1 MATAKFDKNL
11 PAEKV
16 NVNKVALN
24 NEITVKN
31 VIDEKKFSVSN
42 DVVGLLQ
49 YNTDIR
55 NNALIKNAGKYP
67 LYEGILSPAI
77 GEVSTITTRFN
88 QYLVKNG
95 LLEYTHNVGSKNAN
109 VKNEYADYIN
119 NMYFQCGNKEV
130 YENKTLLQ
138 PWTAD
143 YCNYIQY
150 IDEVLGEDCISFHI
164 NLINGLLA
172 NQFTDSFLRI
182 NEVGV
187 VRDFQINAAMA
198 GAVTTNVTNFS
209 GTDTKLGLITNQ
221 IYSHSLYQG
230 SAFNSTRMANTLH
243 IGDYNVQK
251 RYITPSLYNQYG
263 NNSSTVFRLAEILRL
278 NDGEQFVRED
288 LGGHVRFNDLNDN
301 YAGDFI
307 VMQYDESEK
316 YLTERGFTNRTYFLE
331 KGMHYVNGEMD
342 KETGRYIDDSYLFG
356 YNAYT
361 KSSDELYASPI
372 YGTYSEGDIA
382 GSNSGSSGLASEVQN
397 GELYETIYDTI
408 EDSLISKTNRLF
420 NEHKISTMI
429 GRFHT
434 TLNDGNN
441 ITDEIE
447 MIDSAKS
454 KGYGNSHGRNL
465 LKLDARTKTS
475 ENNTNGYDNPYCR
488 TWTYHHQ
495 YNQLKKMIRP
505 FIDNKGEAY
514 TLTEI
519 QQMNMKNRSYM
530 VDGNDKLILDG
541 AEKLGKNSVL
551 QDNGFVRITPQ
562 GGESGKSIKDCMF
575 SIENLAWKDFTTYT
589 YKENESDNGQI
600 RDNKR
605 VISQEQTGPNGGRIM
620 WFPPYDLDFQ
630 ESVNVSWNENSFIGR
645 GENVYTYK
653 NTTRTG
659 TLSFSLLIDHPSII
673 NKYVKDCG
681 DGMGE
686 EKDPHADLLR
696 FFAGC
701 EFLKGEIKVDEPE
714 KPNTP
719 PEIQEPKEE
728 TINVR
733 IYFPNNFSGIYGTE
747 SQIYQG
753 YDNFTTEEG
762 EPLTYDVSGD
772 TVMDDYWWRYLLV
785 GNTTTIPS
793 DESLFVGYEM
803 RSGGTTTLTE
813 NTGYNVINEGK
824 ELHVCKNQIGEG
836 SVLGGGAINCEI
848 DDKIKNVYH
857 YYVDEDM
864 HNNPGSDNSFKDM
877 ETNGLNSIIS
887 NEERGENE
895 FSFAELMYAL
905 LTYNNTIFKDKEY
918 TEKYKNYLK
927 DKIKISIENA
937 NKIKDIFENNTVKYT
952 NITVQG
958 GASKNGDE
966 GKNKVLSERRGWVIK
981 DLLKRSILNGNSDED
996 VLKNKQGTIT
1006 GEKDASVSSED
1017 NKKARSSLLTITF
1030 TRSESE
1036 NVSDGITD
1044 EQKETLEGFVTY
1056 DEFKQILI
1064 ESSDVVKTLSE
1075 TKGVDLDALIDESEI
1090 WEEDKYPKE
1099 GWVSETKIYDGE
1111 TGINTVLN
1119 KFFNKNNTIDDYI
1132 KLTYSISVE
1141 PVFDEFM
1148 SKVNNALNGSKN
1160 LNDNNPEV
1168 KKLKEE
1174 CNKIQE
1180 EITDLEKEIEDLNI
1194 QKDRLIEKQNELLEK
1209 LPDDNAPEDESSI
1222 NVGEDANVMK
1232 EINDIE
1238 KEINKINKKIGDIN
1252 NKLTKKDEEYNKKY
1266 KEYTE
1271 SLKENA
1277 EGSED
1282 ERMKQI
1288 SKSLPII
1295 ANNILLLVSFK
1306 DILINEVIP
1315 SIYKQK
1321 YTGNETITLA
1331 DGTKINFKDRDLT
1344 EIETGYGKLIQEYD
1358 NLIRNTNAK
1367 KSEIRKITKQI
1378 RKTAKV
1384 QQNLLGEI
1392 YSDEK
1397 IVYTGNC
1404 ITYNG
1409 GKVEFDNDIVDFFT
1423 QEVKDKISNEIANFY
1438 KTDNDYSEEIGHVE
1452 SDVAINFGSDPINIS
1467 KIDERLEK
1475 YKEKVE
1481 SLTNEQKDIE
1491 NKNILDSGVTLSFM
1505 YITGT
1510 TVDDNKSSDENDK
1523 FTASGYTVE
1532 RLNFKNDGTENNSNP
1547 ITIDGLSYN
1556 KLFKHYLLINYVTDN
1571 YSETYGDNLYVFF
1584 EVIKE
1589 KNDDVGIQELE
1600 NNLFYVFENKTVCCK
1615 TENCPECSN
1624 ITQAQSI
1631 EQDIEKLFNEVII
1644 GGEGGVDSKIE
1655 QKEQEERENQA
1666 KQKVSE
1672 NNESPEDKL
1681 AKEREAELNAI
1692 MKWAQYDV
1700 SKYNNRYETEAEYF
1714 KKLEMKDPFTYRN
1727 LKEKFKYF
1735 NPAFH
1740 SITPEGF
1747 NARLTFLQQCTR
1759 QGATSEKSG
1768 ISNYG
1773 STSNNLAFGRM
1784 PVCVLRI
1791 GDFIHTRIIIHSISI
1806 NYGANGAMQW
1816 DLNPEGAGVQPM
1828 YAKVS
1833 MNIVLIGG
1841 QSLETP
1847 ISRLQNALSFNYYA
1861 NTESYDNRA
1870 DSAIYNNRDI
1880 EYKYV
1885 FDPMNTEESKLSE
1898 NDDKMIPAEELS
1910 DITTNQDNV
1919 NKTALEKTAQEEL
1932 DKASGTDV
1940 VDNGYK
1946 KGRINRPR
1954 PNIDNVSWELYGYLT
1969 NVLPSNLGL
1978 KITNQ
1983 QENIIVEYEVNES
1996 TNILTVKTVDL
2007 SKYKIELKKNNSG
2020 DLNTLIE
2027 KYKNEI
2033 ITTINTGKTQGQSN
2047 NELIKRLIS
2056 TVTK

>member
-1 MATAKFDKNL
+1 MATAKNSK
-11 PAEKV
+11 
-16 NVNKVALN
+16 NVNKLALSDN
-24 NEITVKN
+24 ISVKN
-31 VIDEKKFSVSN
+31 VVDEKKFGVSN

-77 GEVSTITTRFN
+77 GEVSTITTR
-88 QYLVKNG
+88 YVDYITKNG
-95 LLEYTHNVGSKNAN
+95 LLDYTHNTGSKNS
-109 VKNEYADYIN
+109 KNEYSDYIN
-119 NMYFQCGNKEV
+119 NMYFRCGNKEV
-130 YENKTLLQ
+130 YKSETLYQ
-138 PWTAD
+138 PWSANWCD
-143 YCNYIQY
+143 YTQY

-198 GAVTTNVTNFS
+198 GAVTTNVNNFS
-209 GTDTKLGLITNQ
+209 GIDTKMGLISNQ
-221 IYSHSLYQG
+221 MYSHSLYHG

-331 KGMHYVNGEMD
+331 KGMHYVNGEMNE
-342 KETGRYIDDSYLFG
+342 ETGRYIDDSHLFG

-372 YGTYSEGDIA
+372 YGTYNEGDIA
-382 GSNSGSSGLASEVQN
+382 GSNSGASGLPSEVQN

-475 ENNTNGYDNPYCR
+475 GNNTNGYDNPYCR

-530 VDGNDKLILDG
+530 VDGNDKSILDG

-589 YKENESDNGQI
+589 YKENESDAGVTK
-600 RDNKR
+600 DNKR

-701 EFLKGEIKVDEPE
+701 EFLKGGIKVDEPE
-714 KPNTP
+714 KTNTP

-728 TINVR
+728 SINIRV
-733 IYFPNNFSGIYGTE
+733 YFPNNFSGIYGTE

-753 YDNFTTEEG
+753 YDEFTTEEG

-824 ELHVCKNQIGEG
+824 ELHVCKNQIGES
-836 SVLGGGAINCEI
+836 SVLGGEAINCEI

-958 GASKNGDE
+958 GASKNGYE

-996 VLKNKQGTIT
+996 ILKNKQGTIT

-1036 NVSDGITD
+1036 NVSDGTTN
-1044 EQKETLEGFVTY
+1044 EQKESLKGSVTY
-1056 DEFKQILI
+1056 DEFKQVLI
-1064 ESSDVVKTLSE
+1064 ESSDVIKILSE
-1075 TKGVDLDALIDESEI
+1075 TKGVDLDALIDVSEI
-1090 WEEDKYPKE
+1090 WTEDKYPKE
-1099 GWVSETKIYDGE
+1099 GWVSETKVYTGD
-1111 TGINTVLN
+1111 TGINTVLI
-1119 KFFNKNNTIDDYI
+1119 KFFDKNNTIDDYI
-1132 KLTYSISVE
+1132 KLAYSISVE

-1148 SKVNNALNGSKN
+1148 SKVNKSINGSKGVG
-1160 LNDNNPEV
+1160 DTSPEV
-1168 KKLKEE
+1168 KKIKGE
-1174 CNKIQE
+1174 CDTLLS
-1180 EITDLEKEIEDLNI
+1180 EIESFEKEIEDLNI
-1194 QKDRLIEKQNELLEK
+1194 QKDGLIEKQNGLLQQ
-1209 LPDDNAPEDESSI
+1209 LPDDSAPEDESSI
-1222 NVGEDANVMK
+1222 NVGEDANTMK

-1252 NKLTKKDEEYNKKY
+1252 EKLTKKDEEYNKKY
-1266 KEYTE
+1266 EEYIE
-1271 SLKENA
+1271 ALKENA
-1277 EGSED
+1277 KDSGNNRVD
-1282 ERMKQI
+1282 EI
-1288 SKSLPII
+1288 LESLESIRKNVSNVKTIRLMLKNDII
-1295 ANNILLLVSFK
+1295 
-1306 DILINEVIP
+1306 P
-1315 SIYKQK
+1315 RIYKQE
-1321 YTGNETITLA
+1321 YSGNKTIEFNGEKLSFN
-1331 DGTKINFKDRDLT
+1331 GMMLN
-1344 EIETGYGKLIQEYD
+1344 EIEDVYNDLLKSYTKLIQEQD
-1358 NLIRNTNAK
+1358 AK
-1367 KSEIRKITKQI
+1367 KSQIRKITKLIKQ
-1378 RKTAKV
+1378 TSEV
-1384 QQNLLGEI
+1384 QQTLLKEI
-1392 YSDEK
+1392 YDDES
-1397 IVYTGNC
+1397 IVYNKDA
-1404 ITYNG
+1404 ITYKSGSVNIN
-1409 GKVEFDNDIVDFFT
+1409 KEIVEFFNDGEKATINDLIPSFYD
-1423 QEVKDKISNEIANFY
+1423 KD
-1438 KTDNDYSEEIGHVE
+1438 EEGGE
-1452 SDVAINFGSDPINIS
+1452 SGVAINLSEINAGNAEYKDS
-1467 KIDERLEK
+1467 VNLVNLDYRLDKYFEK
-1475 YKEKVE
+1475 YEELQDEQSEIE
-1481 SLTNEQKDIE
+1481 S
-1491 NKNILDSGVTLSFM
+1491 KNNLDSGATLSFM
-1505 YITGT
+1505 YLNGETLEGNT
-1510 TVDDNKSSDENDK
+1510 SSSEEDK
-1523 FTASGYTVE
+1523 FSGDGYEIKRV
-1532 RLNFKNDGTENNSNP
+1532 NYKDNGTEETVTP
-1547 ITIDGLSYN
+1547 INIDNLSYS
-1556 KLFKHYLLINYVTDN
+1556 KLLKHYLLIDYVVDN
-1571 YSETYGDNLYVFF
+1571 YSEAYGDNLYVFF
-1584 EVIKE
+1584 EVINSKKE
-1589 KNDDVGIQELE
+1589 EEGVKDLEDDLYFI
-1600 NNLFYVFENKTVCCK
+1600 FENKTTCCK
-1615 TENCPECSN
+1615 TNGCPECSN
-1624 ITQAQSI
+1624 LTQANSLEENI
-1631 EQDIEKLFNEVII
+1631 KVLFNDVII
-1644 GGEGGVDSKIE
+1644 SGEGGVDSKIE
-1655 QKEQEERENQA
+1655 EKEQEEREKQEEA
-1666 KQKVSE
+1666 KQNVTE
-1672 NNESPEDKL
+1672 NNETPEDKL

-1759 QGATSEKSG
+1759 QGATSEKNG
-1768 ISNYG
+1768 IGNHG
-1773 STSNNLAFGRM
+1773 NTSNNLAFGRM

-1791 GDFIHTRIIIHSISI
+1791 GDFIHTRIIIQSISI

-1885 FDPMNTEESKLSE
+1885 FDPMNTEESKMSE

-1910 DITTNQDNV
+1910 DITTTQDNI
-1919 NKTALEKTAQEEL
+1919 NKTASEKTVQEEL

-1996 TNILTVKTVDL
+1996 TKILTVKTVDL
-2007 SKYKIELKKNNSG
+2007 SKYNIELKKNNSG

-2056 TVTK
+2056 SVTK